1 MTNLPEDTLPLRL
14 RWLIL
19 TDNDLESLPAS
30 IGKCD
35 RLEKCMLSGN
45 RLQALP
51 DEMAACHKLALLRL
65 SCNLL
70 ASLPS
75 WLFDCPELAFLSFAG
90 NPCALRGGA
99 DNLTDENRDEMA
111 KVPWH
116 QLQVQ
121 NVLGQGASGVI
132 SKALWE
138 RAEDSADEVAIKLF
152 KGSLTSDGAPAEEMA
167 ACMAAGRHQHL
178 IDVLGKIHG
187 HPDDHP
193 NKSSGEFKGGLV
205 MELIPP
211 HYQVLGGPPSF
222 ETCTRDTYPPDAHL
236 TMDKAVKILLSIALA
251 AYHLHGRG
259 IAHGDL
265 YAHNILKSETGNA
278 LLGDL
283 GAATVFDRDMY
294 PALER
299 LEVRA
304 FGHLIEDLLVLVGRT
319 GGGSDISRQLATLRD
334 LHTRCTASRI
344 SERPDFSEAVKAIR
358 DIQTSIGGHKQLSN

>member
-1 MTNLPEDTLPLRL
+1 
-14 RWLIL
+14 
-19 TDNDLESLPAS
+19 
-30 IGKCD
+30 
-35 RLEKCMLSGN
+35 
-45 RLQALP
+45 
-51 DEMAACHKLALLRL
+51 
-65 SCNLL
+65 
-70 ASLPS
+70 
-75 WLFDCPELAFLSFAG
+75 
-90 NPCALRGGA
+90 
-99 DNLTDENRDEMA
+99 
-111 KVPWH
+111 
-116 QLQVQ
+116 
-121 NVLGQGASGVI
+121 
-132 SKALWE
+132 
-138 RAEDSADEVAIKLF
+138 
-152 KGSLTSDGAPAEEMA
+152 
-167 ACMAAGRHQHL
+167 
-178 IDVLGKIHG
+178 
-187 HPDDHP
+187 
-193 NKSSGEFKGGLV
+193 
-205 MELIPP
+205 
-211 HYQVLGGPPSF
+211 
-222 ETCTRDTYPPDAHL
+222 
-236 TMDKAVKILLSIALA
+236 MDKAVKILLSIALA